1 MKNSA
6 GLIGVMKKLSLT
18 RPRNTLLTVF
28 KSLVRS
34 DVTYVDIIYGKPFN
48 EAFKCKLEMVHAVLL
63 L

>member
-1 MKNSA
+1 MKISA

-34 DVTYVDIIYGKPFN
+34 NVTYVDIIYGKPFN
-48 EAFKCKLEMVHAVLL
+48 EAF
-63 L
+63 